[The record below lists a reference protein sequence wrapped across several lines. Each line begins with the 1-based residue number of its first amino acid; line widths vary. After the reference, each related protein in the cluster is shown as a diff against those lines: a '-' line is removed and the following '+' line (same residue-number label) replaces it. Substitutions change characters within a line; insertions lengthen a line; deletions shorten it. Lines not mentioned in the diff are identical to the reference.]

1 MHCLLL
7 PMLVAFFVPMGLA
20 AQTPDTTLKASDLN
34 TKTLEKL
41 NTSYSRLNTSVNSQ
55 SQQLLASLQK
65 QEGSIKGL
73 LSGRDT
79 TGAGK
84 VLTNGT
90 AEYQRLMQKLQTP
103 VANPVPSLTHYVP
116 GIDSM
121 RTAIA
126 FLSKSGLP
134 VDKLQRLQ
142 ALDQQLK
149 QLQVNFQN
157 ADDIQNYVGARQ
169 AQLQSV
175 LSQYNMQGR
184 LSSMSKQAFYYQQQV
199 AGYKDVLNNQD
210 KQQQLVLAAV
220 RQVPAFQSFWQ
231 KNSMLSQLFPVPGNT
246 GTLLAGTGLQTGA
259 QVGKLIQQRLGVSV
273 DDGGKNAAQYLQQQ
287 AGNAQ
292 GQMDQL
298 KQKLDNLNITGGGSS
313 NMVLPDFTPNPEKK
327 KTFFNRLQLGFDQ
340 QTTGKT
346 AYLPVISTLGLSL
359 GYMLSGK
366 ATVGVGASYLLG
378 LGTGLNQISLS
389 SQGAGLRSFIDI
401 KAFKS
406 LWITGGYEYTY
417 VYPFSSLKDIRNLSA
432 WQKSALIGLMEKYS
446 IGKRSGNVQILYDAL
461 AQSAIPSRQ
470 AFQVRFGFSL

>member
-7 PMLVAFFVPMGLA
+7 PMLVVILVPIGLA
-20 AQTPDTTLKASDLN
+20 AQTPDATLKASDLN
-34 TKTLEKL
+34 TKTLDKL
-41 NTSYSRLNTSVNSQ
+41 NTSYARLNTSVNSQ

-84 VLTNGT
+84 VLANGT

-157 ADDIQNYVGARQ
+157 ADDVQNYVGARQ

-175 LSQYNMQGR
+175 LSQYNLQGR
-184 LSSMSKQAFYYQQQV
+184 LSSMSQKAFYYQQQM
-199 AGYKDVLNNQD
+199 AQYKDVLNNQD

-231 KNSMLSQLFPVPGNT
+231 NNSMLSQLFPVPGNT

-259 QVGKLIQQRLGVSV
+259 QVGKLIQQGLGVSV

-292 GQMDQL
+292 AQMDQL
-298 KQKLDNLNITGGGSS
+298 KQKLDNLKLSNGGNST
-313 NMVLPDFTPNPEKK
+313 MALPDFTPNPERTKS
-327 KTFFNRLQLGFDQ
+327 FFRRLELGFNLQ
-340 QTTGKT
+340 TIGQTTYQP
-346 AYLPVISTLGLSL
+346 AISALALSL
-359 GYMLSGK
+359 GYKLSSK
-366 ATVGVGASYLLG
+366 AVVGVGASYLLG
-378 LGTGLNQISLS
+378 LGNGLNAIRLS
-389 SQGAGLRSFIDI
+389 NQGAGLRSFADI

-406 LWITGGYEYTY
+406 IWITGGFEYNY
-417 VYPFSSLKDIRNLSA
+417 VYPFSSLKALNNLTA
-432 WQKSALIGLMEKYS
+432 WQKSALAGLMEKYS
-446 IGKRSGNVQILYDAL
+446 LGKKSGTIQLLYDFL
-461 AQSAIPSRQ
+461 AESAIPSRQ

>member
-259 QVGKLIQQRLGVSV
+259 QVGKLIQQRLGVSM

>member
-20 AQTPDTTLKASDLN
+20 AQTSDTTLKASDLN

-259 QVGKLIQQRLGVSV
+259 QVGKLIQQRLGVSM